1 MPVLV
6 VLALVEV
13 GFRLFAP
20 RPEMPPEMFVEPD
33 PDLIWRLKPMS
44 AGVYRTNQLG
54 LRDTEFRADADVKV
68 LLLGDSV
75 SWADGLRDLRQGY
88 AYLLERRLESLDPG
102 RKYEVINTGVPG
114 WSTFQQ
120 LRYFELHGLGFE
132 PDLVVLQFCLND
144 VVERYTSV
152 AEYGGDGEFLG
163 IDTRQTVSGIYGWL
177 LRNSRAFEAFGRFLR
192 DLARDSGAAF
202 FFLFFGE
209 VEV

>member
-1 MPVLV
+1 MAERPKRRLSVARKLIYSVVPVLV

-75 SWADGLRDLRQGY
+75 SWADGLFGQ
-88 AYLLERRLESLDPG
+88 RRLG
-102 RKYEVINTGVPG
+102 RGV
-114 WSTFQQ
+114 
-120 LRYFELHGLGFE
+120 
-132 PDLVVLQFCLND
+132 CLLTPVD
-144 VVERYTSV
+144 Q
-152 AEYGGDGEFLG
+152 GG
-163 IDTRQTVSGIYGWL
+163 
-177 LRNSRAFEAFGRFLR
+177 
-192 DLARDSGAAF
+192 
-202 FFLFFGE
+202 
-209 VEV
+209 